1 LKRDI
6 RRQSA
11 LDKKRAHIEKTI
23 QEGLKNAKKTGDDK
37 KFKMVATRQMVWI
50 VFLLLYGLLPY
61 RKLIMVRSE
70 IRYAVWP
77 RSE

>member
-11 LDKKRAHIEKTI
+11 LDKKRAHMEKTI

-37 KFKMVATRQMVWI
+37 KFKMVATRQMVRI
-50 VFLLLYGLLPY
+50 VFCFFMACYLD
-61 RKLIMVRSE
+61 KLMMMSSE
-70 IRYAVWP
+70 IRYASWS
-77 RSE
+77 RS